1 MMAKSRAMEQHA
13 SFDKAMILMIGIF
26 LVLCMFGAFALMSS
40 ETFMT
45 AQEAM
50 FKAMAVMAEVC
61 RL

>member
-1 MMAKSRAMEQHA
+1 MEQHA
-13 SFDKAMILMIGIF
+13 PFDKAMIPVIGIAV
-26 LVLCMFGAFALMSS
+26 VLCAFGALVLMSS
-40 ETFMT
+40 ENFMA